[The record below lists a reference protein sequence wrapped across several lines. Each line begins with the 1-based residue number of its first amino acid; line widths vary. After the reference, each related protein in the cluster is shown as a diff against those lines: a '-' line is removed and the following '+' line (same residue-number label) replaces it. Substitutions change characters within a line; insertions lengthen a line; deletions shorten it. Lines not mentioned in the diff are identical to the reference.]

1 MKFVILFS
9 AVTVCSWAGEYAVL
23 SSGFRVHAESHETSG
38 NVVRLQTRDGE
49 IELPAATVV
58 GFENEE
64 IAAAPTAAP
73 VATSA
78 PSVAAVPQPLTTKEL
93 VTQAAKLAGLPP
105 ALVHSIAKAESAY
118 QIKALSNKGA
128 IGVMQLMPA
137 TAAALHADPHD
148 VKQNVEAGAMY
159 LRELLLKYDGT
170 VSKAVA
176 AYNAGP
182 GAVDKY
188 HGVPPYRETINYVNR
203 VIQQYEKN
211 QASQ

>member
-1 MKFVILFS
+1 MKFVTLFCVL
-9 AVTVCSWAGEYAVL
+9 AVCASAGEYAVL
-23 SSGFRVHAESHETSG
+23 STGFRVHADSHETSG
-38 NVVRLQTRDGE
+38 NTIRLHTSNGA
-49 IELPAATVV
+49 IEFPAATVLS
-58 GFENEE
+58 FEDEE
-64 IAAAPTAAP
+64 IAPAPPVSAASPAP
-73 VATSA
+73 VYPIS
-78 PSVAAVPQPLTTKEL
+78 QPLTTREL

-105 ALVHSIAKAESAY
+105 ALVHSVAKAESAY
-118 QIKALSNKGA
+118 QTRAISNKGA
-128 IGVMQLMPA
+128 IGLMQLMPG

-148 VKQNVEAGAMY
+148 PKQNAEAGAMY

-170 VSKAVA
+170 VSKALA

-182 GAVDKY
+182 GAVDRY